1 MLTRIDALIIES
13 LMRHKRLQLSEEE
26 ILKLEEI
33 VRKGKDWRSRDRTDT
48 LLRLARGDSAK
59 VVAEAQGIC
68 PKTVYERRQQWLSK
82 DFAGLFDAPRSGA
95 PGKLSDYMTTIEA
108 WAKTSPLSAS
118 DIHQRLVEEFDVTVH
133 LNTVKNALKHL
144 GFVWK
149 RTRYSLR
156 KTVTHRPSPGAVKS
170 LNN

>member
-1 MLTRIDALIIES
+1 M
-13 LMRHKRLQLSEEE
+13 
-26 ILKLEEI
+26 
-33 VRKGKDWRSRDRTDT
+33 
-48 LLRLARGDSAK
+48 
-59 VVAEAQGIC
+59 
-68 PKTVYERRQQWLSK
+68 
-82 DFAGLFDAPRSGA
+82 GLFDAPHSGD
-95 PGKLSDYMTTIEA
+95 PGKLSDYMTTIEE
-108 WAKTSPLSAS
+108 WVKTSPLNAS

-149 RTRYSLR
+149 RTRYSLK